1 MPALLIIKKLDSSV
15 PQAPGRWLRG
25 ELVAVFDPAAPRG
38 SGEEPEAGAFVHYT
52 VIDRTVE
59 DMNQYLATYNRL
71 IDMAVV
77 NGPDPQGFRRINVR
91 NNNTNNS
98 GTVGGWTVEGTNR
111 IIDEWNERYPT
122 TNLTTVGIITGT
134 VPNDTWQ
141 CEGTFTTGQA
151 QEFEEVVIQ
160 EGLDTMDKRKIWYIN
175 ESGMQQIEALTR
187 SSGSGSSSELSA
199 ILRDARLD

>member
-1 MPALLIIKKLDSSV
+1 MPALLIIKKLDSNV

-25 ELVAVFDPAAPRG
+25 EIVTVFETTAPRG

-52 VIDRTVE
+52 VTDKTVAE
-59 DMNQYLATYNRL
+59 MNTYLETYNRL
-71 IDMAVV
+71 IDMQVI

-98 GTVGGWTVEGTNR
+98 GTIGGWTTEVTDD
-111 IIDEWNERYPT
+111 IIADWNGKYPT
-122 TNLTTVGIITGT
+122 CNLTTVAIITGT
-134 VPNDTWQ
+134 NPGDTWQ

-151 QEFEEVVIQ
+151 QEFEEVVID
-160 EGLDTMDKRKIWYIN
+160 EGLSTMDKRKIWYIT
-175 ESGMQQIEALTR
+175 EAGMQQIEAQTR